1 MVDRR
6 KFLST
11 TVMGGIGMLAAIPHA
26 LGFTESAC
34 SDSPSPACD
43 SLARHAAIRATLDS
57 ELTKAGLSA
66 TERAETLA
74 HAVCP
79 LCGQALM

>member
-1 MVDRR
+1 M
-6 KFLST
+6 
-11 TVMGGIGMLAAIPHA
+11 IAAIPHA

-34 SDSPSPACD
+34 SESPSPACE
-43 SLARHAAIRATLDS
+43 SLARHAELRATLNAQ
-57 ELTKAGLSA
+57 LIQAGLSA

-79 LCGQALM
+79 LCGQALL

>member
-1 MVDRR
+1 MNRR

-11 TVMGGIGMLAAIPHA
+11 TVMGGIGLFAAAPHA
-26 LGFTESAC
+26 LGFAESAC
-34 SDSPSPACD
+34 SESPSPACD
-43 SLARHAAIRATLDS
+43 SLARHAELRATLDAQ
-57 ELTKAGLSA
+57 LTQAGLSA

-79 LCGQALM
+79 LCGEALL

>member
-1 MVDRR
+1 MNRR

-11 TVMGGIGMLAAIPHA
+11 TVMGGMGMLAVIPHA

-43 SLARHAAIRATLDS
+43 SLTRHAQLRASLDARLA
-57 ELTKAGLSA
+57 EAGLSA

-79 LCGQALM
+79 LCGQALL

>member
-1 MVDRR
+1 
-6 KFLST
+6 
-11 TVMGGIGMLAAIPHA
+11 MGSVGILASIPNA

-43 SLARHAAIRATLDS
+43 SLARHAELRATLDAQ
-57 ELTKAGLSA
+57 LTRAGLSES
-66 TERAETLA
+66 ERAETLA

-79 LCGQALM
+79 VCGQALM

>member
-1 MVDRR
+1 MKRR

-11 TVMGGIGMLAAIPHA
+11 TVMGGIGMIAAIPHA

-43 SLARHAAIRATLDS
+43 SLARHAELRATLDAQ
-57 ELTKAGLSA
+57 LAKAGLSA

-74 HAVCP
+74 RAICP
-79 LCGQALM
+79 LCGKVLS

>member
-1 MVDRR
+1 MNRR

-11 TVMGGIGMLAAIPHA
+11 TVMGGLGMLAAIPHA

-43 SLARHAAIRATLDS
+43 SLARHAEFRATLEAQLS
-57 ELTKAGLSA
+57 QAGLSA